1 MTATQPHAYLR
12 TKVMTASPAG
22 LRLMLL
28 DGALKFA
35 QQGKVGL
42 DNEDYE
48 AAYDGISRCQAILME
63 LINALQPQIE
73 PELCERLASLYT
85 FLYTRLVT
93 ATRDRDPA
101 VVEEVLGLL
110 RYEHQTWSL
119 LLEKLADENAQASHL
134 QTIPHAQPAQ
144 PGAAASAPNGS
155 LIGGTVS
162 LEG

>member
-35 QQGKVGL
+35 EQGKVGL
-42 DNEDYE
+42 ESKDYE
-48 AAYDGISRCQAILME
+48 AAYDGVSRCQAILME
-63 LINALQPQIE
+63 LINALQPEIE
-73 PELCERLASLYT
+73 PELCERLSSLYT
-85 FLYTRLVT
+85 FLYSRLVT
-93 ATRDRDPA
+93 ASRDRESA

-110 RYEHQTWSL
+110 RFEHETWSM
-119 LLEKLADENAQASHL
+119 LLEKLADENAEASRFQA
-134 QTIPHAQPAQ
+134 TPDAQPTR
-144 PGAAASAPNGS
+144 PGASPPNGS

>member
-35 QQGKVGL
+35 EQGKVGL
-42 DNEDYE
+42 ENKDYE

-63 LINALQPQIE
+63 LINALKPEIE
-73 PELCERLASLYT
+73 PELCERLSSLYT
-85 FLYTRLVT
+85 FLYSRLVT
-93 ATRDRDPA
+93 ASRDREPA
-101 VVEEVLGLL
+101 VVEEVLGILQ
-110 RYEHQTWSL
+110 YEHRTWSML
-119 LLEKLADENAQASHL
+119 LQKLADENAEASRV
-134 QTIPHAQPAQ
+134 QSTPDAQPTQ
-144 PGAAASAPNGS
+144 PGASAPNGS

>member
-35 QQGKVGL
+35 EQGKVGL
-42 DNEDYE
+42 ETADYE

-63 LINALQPQIE
+63 LINALQPEIE
-73 PELCERLASLYT
+73 PELCERLSSLYT
-85 FLYTRLVT
+85 FLYSRLVT
-93 ATRDRDPA
+93 ASCDREPA

-110 RYEHQTWSL
+110 QYEHHTWSML
-119 LLEKLADENAQASHL
+119 LKKLADENAEASRVQA
-134 QTIPHAQPAQ
+134 TPDAQPTR
-144 PGAAASAPNGS
+144 PGASPPNGS

>member
-35 QQGKVGL
+35 EQGKVGL
-42 DNEDYE
+42 ENEDYE

-63 LINALQPQIE
+63 LINALKPEIE
-73 PELCERLASLYT
+73 PELCERLSSLYT
-85 FLYTRLVT
+85 FLYSRLVT
-93 ATRDRDPA
+93 ASRDREPA
-101 VVEEVLGLL
+101 VVEEVLGMLQ
-110 RYEHQTWSL
+110 YEHRTWSML
-119 LLEKLADENAQASHL
+119 LQKLADENAEASRV
-134 QTIPHAQPAQ
+134 QSTPDAQPTQ
-144 PGAAASAPNGS
+144 PGPSAPNGS